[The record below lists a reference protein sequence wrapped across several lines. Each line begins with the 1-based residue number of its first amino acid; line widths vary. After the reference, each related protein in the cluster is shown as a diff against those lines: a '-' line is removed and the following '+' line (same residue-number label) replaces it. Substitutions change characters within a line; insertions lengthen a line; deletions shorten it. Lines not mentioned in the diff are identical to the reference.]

1 MANPLLRLPEALGSS
16 QSDQMGPQVPHFPF
30 WLAGRFS
37 IDLRSPKIMGIVNL
51 TPDSFSDGGSYLEPS
66 KALAHA
72 EQLLKEGAD
81 ILDIGAESSRPG
93 AIPIS
98 DQEEWARLETVLK
111 ELVKWN
117 CPISIDTYRPETMR
131 RALEVGADIINDI
144 WALRQDGAIEA
155 VAQSNC
161 GLCLMHMQ
169 GDPQTMQVTPIE
181 KGVVPKVK
189 LFFQNVSQRLQEF
202 EIDSKR
208 WLIDPGIGFGKSV
221 SQNLVLLAQ
230 QKELMALGQ
239 AMLVGW
245 SRKSTLGHVTGL
257 EPKRR
262 LIPSVT
268 AALMAVD
275 RGASVVRVHDVY
287 ETRQALQI
295 WAAVNNEK

>member
-16 QSDQMGPQVPHFPF
+16 RLDQMGPQVPHFPF

-155 VAQSNC
+155 VAQSDC

-181 KGVVPKVK
+181 KGVVPMVK

-275 RGASVVRVHDVY
+275 RGASVVRVHDVQ

-295 WAAVNNEK
+295 WTAVNNEK